1 MAISRFEKIVD
12 RNIEKF
18 LLLMASISVIAV
30 FLIIVFLFKE
40 GMNIFQYTS
49 LKEFFLGELWYPT
62 SDPAKFGIFTL
73 IVGTLLVT
81 FLAIAISVPLSLAAA
96 IYLAEIAH
104 PLVKSILKPIIELL
118 AGIPSVVYGFFGLV
132 VIVPFIQKTFSLPV
146 GTSAIAGALMLSI
159 VALPTIVSVSEDAIS
174 SVPHSF
180 KEASLALG
188 TTHWQTIRNVLL
200 PAASSGI
207 VTAIILGIGRIVGE
221 TMVVLMITGNAA
233 IIPKSIFDPVRTM
246 TATIA
251 IEMGETVQ
259 GDSHY
264 FALFEI
270 GVVLFIL
277 TFLINLTADLII
289 ARWRKG
295 MQ

>member
-49 LKEFFLGELWYPT
+49 LKDFFLGELWYPT
-62 SDPAKFGIFTL
+62 SDPAKFGILTL

-188 TTHWQTIRNVLL
+188 TTHWQTIRDVLL

-233 IIPKSIFDPVRTM
+233 IIPHSIFDPVRTM

-270 GVVLFIL
+270 GVVLFIF

-295 MQ
+295 IQ